1 MQISYKTWKEKD
13 VNDTVLKEVT
23 CNFQKVLNKCA
34 KSIKKVLKVLKS
46 VRKSH

>member
-1 MQISYKTWKEKD
+1 MQISYKAWKEKY
-13 VNDTVLKEVT
+13 VNDTVLKEVI

-34 KSIKKVLKVLKS
+34 KSIQKVLKILKS